1 MLHLNLTF
9 FAIFLISW
17 HVLEMDQNHV
27 TVKINYID
35 NLGISETKIDFS
47 SYLYNN
53 ATTIVFLYLSEQ

>member
-1 MLHLNLTF
+1 
-9 FAIFLISW
+9 
-17 HVLEMDQNHV
+17 MDQNHV